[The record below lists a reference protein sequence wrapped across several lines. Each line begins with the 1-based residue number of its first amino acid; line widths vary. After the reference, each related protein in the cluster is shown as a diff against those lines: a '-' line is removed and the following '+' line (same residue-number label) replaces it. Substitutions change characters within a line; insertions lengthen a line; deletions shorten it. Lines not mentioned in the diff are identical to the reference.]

1 MDKTT
6 GEKLLVNG
14 QPVEQSIDVKPTED
28 CGEAE
33 MLFNVDT
40 SELAGKEVVVFEYL
54 YYKDELM
61 TKHEDIEDES
71 QTVGIISLETYAV
84 NNETNEKI
92 LPYDSETVVKD
103 TVKYC
108 LKTGLEYTIK
118 GRIIDKK
125 TGSELLINGEPI
137 EQIATITPEETCGE
151 IEMFYPLNTTGLAGS
166 ELIIFESLYLGDQ
179 LLIAHTDLNNESES
193 FSVEMP
199 VPDTGFVSE
208 DSKGNTTSSNTWII
222 EAVIIVIPV
231 GLYTANRIR
240 KRKSIYNR

>member
-1 MDKTT
+1 M
-6 GEKLLVNG
+6 
-14 QPVEQSIDVKPTED
+14 
-28 CGEAE
+28 
-33 MLFNVDT
+33 
-40 SELAGKEVVVFEYL
+40 
-54 YYKDELM
+54 
-61 TKHEDIEDES
+61 
-71 QTVGIISLETYAV
+71 
-84 NNETNEKI
+84 
-92 LPYDSETVVKD
+92 
-103 TVKYC
+103 
-108 LKTGLEYTIK
+108 KTGLEYTIK

-231 GLYTANRIR
+231 GLYTVNRIR